1 MLCVWYMPR
10 CKCTRWRVNLS
21 PKRTATCMQN
31 CVLPRWYPSTL
42 PWRLLLPPS
51 GEVASGWQCYME
63 HAGCLFMFVSNSK
76 AHICVCAHAH
86 ARYILQLFFSLPS
99 LSLPPLSAPWII
111 LDFPRNSCHYFP
123 EPSKPATTHIPTSL
137 HKWQCPMDTALLL
150 ALSLTLSQNSP
161 PCCFCFDSA
170 WDAGLCH

>member
-1 MLCVWYMPR
+1 MYGTCPGASAQGGVWTCPQNVLLPA
-10 CKCTRWRVNLS
+10 C
-21 PKRTATCMQN
+21 RT
-31 CVLPRWYPSTL
+31 VSFPDGIPGTL
-42 PWRLLLPPS
+42 PWRILLPPS

-63 HAGCLFMFVSNSK
+63 HAGCLFMLVSNSK
-76 AHICVCAHAH
+76 AHMRVRAH

-137 HKWQCPMDTALLL
+137 HKWQRPMDTALLL

-161 PCCFCFDSA
+161 PCCFCFDSV